1 MLTQWKPIK
10 KLTTENLQGELDN
23 ITNTLQ
29 TMFAQIRI
37 SGTDECLIR
46 HLWEVEGRLA
56 RWIVSVEAFSEK
68 LKLVKTAKEKRN
80 D

>member
-1 MLTQWKPIK
+1 VETHK
-10 KLTTENLQGELDN
+10 KTNDRKSARELDN